1 MYDSRMQ
8 RLYDSGYHLNVSEN
22 ANSAIKTDVL
32 GFWSFGL
39 DVIWVSDFSHL
50 AGPFRSQM
58 IFYLNWKYCPYEK
71 DSLLWVPLDTLLKK
85 KKTKKNK
92 QKNTNTTSKDN
103 D

>member
-1 MYDSRMQ
+1 MYDSRKH

-22 ANSAIKTDVL
+22 ANGAIKIDVL

-39 DVIWVSDFSHL
+39 DVIWVSNFSHL
-50 AGPFRSQM
+50 TGPFRSQM

-71 DSLLWVPLDTLLKK
+71 DSLLWVQLDTLLKK
-85 KKTKKNK
+85 QK
-92 QKNTNTTSKDN
+92 QTNKNTNTTSKDN